1 MYLFD
6 SIQITLSMTSGRIS
20 GGMFLQMPIW
30 HKLLLNGGIFRLYN
44 FKKKPCKQ
52 IYQL

>member
-30 HKLLLNGGIFRLYN
+30 HKLLLNGGIFRSYN
-44 FKKKPCKQ
+44 FQKKPCKQ
-52 IYQL
+52 TYQL